1 MSTRIAF
8 SAHFDP
14 KEREHLQKRFA
25 EGPPFDPEQAGFDRH
40 AVYLGDQDVVF
51 FFEGDDPLPAVRK
64 LAADQRLLLEAVKMA
79 GAVKAPRVLAEVYTW
94 QRGDANSRNGGRHS

>member
-51 FFEGDDPLPAVRK
+51 LFEGDDPLPAVRK

-79 GAVKAPRVLAEVYTW
+79 GAVKAPRVLEEVYTW
-94 QRGDANSRNGGRHS
+94 HRGDGSPTNGGRQP